1 MTSTGTDDKAKSINS
16 LAAAFVQRSHRLR
29 RVVILASA
37 VAVGLTV
44 ALTIGSV
51 WEGHVAVRERTE
63 GNAVRARLDST
74 TSVLIK
80 AEWSYER
87 ALAVDEKALGPKHD
101 DVARD
106 LKSLATLYAA
116 TGRYLEAEQ
125 LMRRALAIDE
135 QRFGQDHPKVAEDLV
150 GLAGLCDNM
159 GRFADAQSLYK
170 RAREIQAKL
179 GKHHPGDEVRG
190 HVNW

>member
-1 MTSTGTDDKAKSINS
+1 VKSTGTEDSANS
-16 LAAAFVQRSHRLR
+16 VNALAAAFVQRNRRLR
-29 RVVILASA
+29 QVVIVAIA
-37 VAVGLTV
+37 VAVCLIV

-51 WEGHVAVRERTE
+51 WERRVAVSERTA
-63 GNAVRARLDST
+63 GDMVRARLDST

-125 LMRRALAIDE
+125 LMRRALSIDE
-135 QRFGQDHPKVAEDLV
+135 QRFGPDHQRVAEDLV

-159 GRFADAQSLYK
+159 GRFADAQPLYQ
-170 RAREIQAKL
+170 RAREIQANL
-179 GKHHPGDEVRG
+179 GKQHPGDEVQG